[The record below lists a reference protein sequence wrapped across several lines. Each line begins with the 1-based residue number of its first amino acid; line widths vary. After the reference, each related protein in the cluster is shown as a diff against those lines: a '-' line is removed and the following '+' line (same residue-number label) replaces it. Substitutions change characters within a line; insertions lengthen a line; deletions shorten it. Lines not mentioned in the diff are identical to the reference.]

1 MKHIVKILSLV
12 LVYASFTTEAYHQ
25 QSHSPKRGIASAE
38 NTAKQLSNQPN
49 LIVII
54 SDDQGYADIG
64 VAGLA
69 SDVNTPS
76 LDKLANEGVRFTQAY
91 VTSPICST
99 SRLGLITGTYT
110 QRTGGYFYGE
120 EGAISPKLT
129 TIAEMLKTKD
139 YTTGYVGKYHYG
151 HSNPEARDFPLNHG
165 FDRFYGTAG
174 AFGRKHYLIHDD
186 EQNDQFIK
194 KMKKFARKGQ
204 TLGMNSIWDNRTL
217 VKPKGFATELYGQK
231 AREFIK
237 DNKDKPFYLQL
248 AFNAVHNFTH
258 QLPDDY
264 LKKHQLNTVKDWD
277 PAEEEYYAW
286 YQKGRYPNNKQ
297 GREYFL
303 GQLAYL
309 DNEVGKVLATVE
321 EQGLK
326 DNTIVIFVSDNGG
339 STPIYADNTPLR
351 GSKYVLYEGGIRV
364 PMIVS
369 WPGKFTANTVL
380 ENVVSTMDILPTIAN
395 ITGSKPHQYV
405 DGLDITSLLNGTD
418 SGVHHQT
425 LVWDTG
431 LGTAVRH
438 GKWKL
443 KTASDLS
450 NSNAEMVVEEL
461 GTFLY
466 DLEKDPSESQ
476 DLAPLYPEVV
486 KQLQDIYR
494 RWDAEMRKGL

>member
-1 MKHIVKILSLV
+1 MKNIVKILSL
-12 LVYASFTTEAYHQ
+12 LLAYT
-25 QSHSPKRGIASAE
+25 AFSAQAYVE
-38 NTAKQLSNQPN
+38 FEHNLKKTKSAGGQVTLESSEKPN
-49 LIVII
+49 IIVII
-54 SDDQGYADIG
+54 SDDQGYADLG

-69 SDVNTPS
+69 SDVKTPS
-76 LDKLANEGVRFTQAY
+76 LDQLANEGVRFTQAY

-151 HSNPEARDFPLNHG
+151 YSDPAARDFPLNHG
-165 FDRFYGTAG
+165 FDRFYGSAG

-186 EQNDQFIK
+186 EQNDLFIS

-231 AREFIK
+231 AREFIQE
-237 DNKDKPFYLQL
+237 NKNKPFYLQL

-258 QLPDDY
+258 QLPNEY

-277 PAEEEYYAW
+277 PAKEEYYDW
-286 YQKGRYPNNKQ
+286 YQKGRYPNNAQ
-297 GREYFL
+297 GREYYL

-309 DNEVGKVLATVE
+309 DKEVGKLLATVE
-321 EQGLK
+321 AAGIK

-369 WPGKFTANTVL
+369 WPGKFTRNKVL
-380 ENVVSTMDILPTIAN
+380 ENVVSTMDILPTLAN
-395 ITGSKPHQYV
+395 ITGTKPHQYV
-405 DGLDITSLLNGTD
+405 DGLDITALLT
-418 SGVHHQT
+418 GVDDGVGHKT

-450 NSNAEMVVEEL
+450 NSNAEMVKEEL

-466 DLEKDPSESQ
+466 DLEKDPAESQ
-476 DLAPLYPEVV
+476 DLAQLYPQVV

-494 RWDAEMRKGL
+494 RWDVEMRKGL